1 MAFPFAGRHWAWRFL
16 AQASAFLAPGVVAWG
31 LVAGAA
37 ACSDPAPATTVS
49 GVGPLR
55 NGAATDAGAAVDGK
69 AGDGSVALDTG
80 APDAAVDSARAADAA
95 GAADAMPDPVDTAA
109 TSDASDI
116 DWSGLLDKDGT
127 GDVEVPPVDAGAGGP
142 VGQLYAHTSDA
153 LFRLDLTTK
162 AIVEVG
168 KFTFDKSKGLV
179 TDIAVDAGGKLYAV
193 TYADVFVCGIANAKC
208 TWIADLPSP
217 FNGLTFVPKGTVDP
231 AADVLI
237 GIGETGSWNHI
248 QITGGKT
255 TIKKLGNYPTGWLS
269 SGDAFS
275 VDGIGTYATLK
286 GKSPTDTLVRVNPKT
301 GAVDQFVGETGVDNL
316 FGLAWWQGVFYAF
329 SSSGI
334 VYTLNVQ
341 TGAATPVQ
349 GIAVPKG
356 VKWWGAGVST
366 RANGG

>member
-1 MAFPFAGRHWAWRFL
+1 MAQRFAPRLL
-16 AQASAFLAPGVVAWG
+16 ARGVRPGVVVGRG
-31 LVAGAA
+31 LVMLAVLASCA
-37 ACSDPAPATTVS
+37 DPAAGPTPAS

-55 NGAATDAGAAVDGK
+55 NGAATDAK
-69 AGDGSVALDTG
+69 TSVAD
-80 APDAAVDSARAADAA
+80 
-95 GAADAMPDPVDTAA
+95 GAADAVPGASTDGPAPADVSALTGSDTEPDLVDAA
-109 TSDASDI
+109 AADDTGDI
-116 DWSGLLDKDGT
+116 DWSALLDKDGAV
-127 GDVEVPPVDAGAGGP
+127 DVEAPPLDGGAAGP
-142 VGQLYAHTSDA
+142 VGHLYAHTADA
-153 LFRLDLTTK
+153 LFRLDLATK

-193 TYADVFVCGIANAKC
+193 THTDVFVCGIANAKC
-208 TWIADLPSP
+208 AWIADLPSP

-231 AADVLI
+231 GADVLV

-248 QITGGKT
+248 QIAGGKT
-255 TIKKLGNYPTGWLS
+255 TIKKLGNYPAGWLS

-301 GAVDQFVGETGVDNL
+301 GAIDQFVGETGVDNL

-329 SSSGI
+329 SSAGM
-334 VYTLNVQ
+334 VYTLDVQ
-341 TGAATPVQ
+341 TGKATPVQ